1 MDMLLYCIYVH
12 LDFSSIQY
20 GGSVKA
26 YIRHVNC
33 ELSNQ
38 ITTMHQHVWVFFLA
52 VLRFPFY
59 LAD

>member
-1 MDMLLYCIYVH
+1 MDILLYCIYVH

-33 ELSNQ
+33 ELSNLLNLSNPDEGY
-38 ITTMHQHVWVFFLA
+38 I
-52 VLRFPFY
+52 
-59 LAD
+59 